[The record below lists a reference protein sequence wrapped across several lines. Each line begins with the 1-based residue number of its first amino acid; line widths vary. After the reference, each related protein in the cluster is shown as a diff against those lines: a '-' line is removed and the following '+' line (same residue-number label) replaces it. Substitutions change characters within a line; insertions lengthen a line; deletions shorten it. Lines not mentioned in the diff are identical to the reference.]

1 VRRDRRL
8 YDVDDSL
15 QMLLQTREGYVFA
28 EYRTQQRR
36 ELWFEFTS
44 EAKEWAL
51 KRNLRYSDTDEHP
64 GELRIEPREYESDC
78 DSLAAYVAS
87 RQRANLVDAAWRER
101 EREKRKRVKMMGE
114 S

>member
-1 VRRDRRL
+1 MKRDRRL

-15 QMLLQTREGYVFA
+15 QMLFQTQQGYVFA
-28 EYRTQQRR
+28 EYRAQQRR

-51 KRNLRYSDTDEHP
+51 KRALRYSDTDEHP
-64 GELRIEPREYESDC
+64 SELRIEPREYESDC
-78 DSLAAYVAS
+78 DSMAEWWARRA
-87 RQRANLVDAAWRER
+87 RANVIDAAWRER